1 MDQDPEVA
9 AILSREPDPER
20 PYLYR
25 GTNVRINKF
34 GILNPYAL
42 DLVVRATSGL
52 RAEILRTKPVA
63 GNFDLEHLC
72 AIHRFLFQ
80 DVYPWAGDLRVVD
93 FDRSQDPY
101 THPRNILAES
111 TKLFAELAGE
121 NYLRGLEHGRFTERL
136 TYYIHRLYM
145 IHPFRDGNGR
155 SVRGFLEQL
164 ASACG
169 FRFDLGSIRQKE
181 RHSSARAAHQGDMA
195 PLSELIRRVTTPLSD
210 GAKS

>member
-9 AILSREPDPER
+9 AILSREPDPAR

-25 GTNVRINKF
+25 GTNSRINKF

-42 DLVVRATSGL
+42 DLVVRSTSGIRHQLL
-52 RAEILRTKPVA
+52 RVQPIA
-63 GNFDLEHLC
+63 GAFDLDHLC

-101 THPRNILAES
+101 THPDKLLAETNQLLS
-111 TKLFAELAGE
+111 QLARE
-121 NYLRGLEHGRFTERL
+121 NYLRGLGFEPFTERL
-136 TYYIHRLYM
+136 TFYIHNLYK

-155 SVRGFLEQL
+155 SIRAFLEQL
-164 ASACG
+164 SRAAG
-169 FRFDLGSIRQKE
+169 YEFDLGRAPQNE
-181 RHSSARAAHQGDMA
+181 RHRTAQKAHQGDML
-195 PLSELIRRVTTPLSD
+195 PLTQLIRGVTRALEASD
-210 GAKS
+210 RI